1 MRRARR
7 IGCPD
12 SQLDDLRLER
22 QHRLVGGQAPLEE
35 TLFEQRQVQLDFRVV
50 DIVSN
55 AGFFDANFRDGNMF
69 YTGIEAGGREI
80 RVFLSS
86 TNPSIAS
93 QVVWDSTLNLTAAT
107 NYTLIQAGF
116 ARTGQTPA
124 RTAWVLTD
132 NPAAPGAGLIGL
144 RVVNAGAGMGSVDVN
159 VTRHAT
165 DTLPDTPLLSG
176 VVYGTTSGRGA
187 AAVSD
192 PRHRVK
198 YKSRGMQPS
207 GRAGIHDRPPP
218 PAEGGVACTGDDTR
232 RCRDPGTGREGGD
245 AAPRRSVAAEA
256 LYPDAPSRG
265 RRGPFPDRDA
275 RRAQRPDSRLTRAR
289 PPDESRYRTGEPA
302 RVRRDAGSLGGLF
315 AGPCG
320 RGRCRLVGDGT
331 MELP

>member
-1 MRRARR
+1 MTALRFCALSGVVILG
-7 IGCPD
+7 IGCSKEKTFTEPLPPLAAIHFLNAVPD
-12 SQLDDLRLER
+12 
-22 QHRLVGGQAPLEE
+22 
-35 TLFEQRQVQLDFRVV
+35 TMQLDFRVV

-132 NPAAPGAGLIGL
+132 NPAAPGAGNIGL

-176 VVYGTTSGRGA
+176 VLYGTTSGYLTLPVDAVAADSTRVVITATGTKTPVLASVKLPAGLAGTATTDPIAGA
-187 AAVSD
+187 RVAGSVLSAVIV
-192 PRHRVK
+192 P
-198 YKSRGMQPS
+198 PS
-207 GRAGIHDRPPP
+207 VAGS
-218 PAEGGVACTGDDTR
+218 
-232 RCRDPGTGREGGD
+232 
-245 AAPRRSVAAEA
+245 AAPQT
-256 LYPDAPSRG
+256 APFLV
-265 RRGPFPDRDA
+265 PTAVFLVDK
-275 RRAQRPDSRLTRAR
+275 RP
-289 PPDESRYRTGEPA
+289 
-302 RVRRDAGSLGGLF
+302 
-315 AGPCG
+315 
-320 RGRCRLVGDGT
+320 
-331 MELP
+331 

>member
-1 MRRARR
+1 MTALRFCALSGVAILG
-7 IGCPD
+7 IGCSKEKTFTEPLPPLAAIHFLNAVPD
-12 SQLDDLRLER
+12 
-22 QHRLVGGQAPLEE
+22 
-35 TLFEQRQVQLDFRVV
+35 TMQLDFRVV

-132 NPAAPGAGLIGL
+132 NPAAPGAGNIGL

-176 VVYGTTSGRGA
+176 VVYGTTSGYLTLPVDAVAADSSRVVITAAGTKTPVLATVKLPAGLAGTATTDPIAGA
-187 AAVSD
+187 RVAGSVLSAVIV
-192 PRHRVK
+192 P
-198 YKSRGMQPS
+198 PS
-207 GRAGIHDRPPP
+207 VAGS
-218 PAEGGVACTGDDTR
+218 
-232 RCRDPGTGREGGD
+232 
-245 AAPRRSVAAEA
+245 AAPQTAPFLVPTAVFLVDRR
-256 LYPDAPSRG
+256 P
-265 RRGPFPDRDA
+265 
-275 RRAQRPDSRLTRAR
+275 
-289 PPDESRYRTGEPA
+289 
-302 RVRRDAGSLGGLF
+302 
-315 AGPCG
+315 
-320 RGRCRLVGDGT
+320 
-331 MELP
+331 